1 MEFYKLKLYGIPKIA
16 FTSTFS
22 SNGFCHR
29 FPGGENLLEIT
40 VIDSGGLTKQ
50 SRSRTEDFGAKSIS
64 YIFSDFKGTTMPK
77 AKEPHRHTTVGMRL
91 AYDYERCRAADYTRA
106 QMVAL
111 KRETAGG
118 AAALLPARFSSE
130 KQYQHTRH
138 MISQITRHYTLR
150 QAADGLAIT
159 GLWFQL
165 LSYLTEICVKQLLQ
179 SENFGVTPAALLYS
193 EKAIHYINANLHRRF
208 QVAEVAARLSITPN
222 YLQAV
227 FRQVTDCSVMDYTNR
242 LRVELAKD
250 YFAQHG
256 ATAAEAAELFGF
268 ADAGYF
274 SRLFH
279 RLSGMS
285 IQAYK
290 LSLTGKE

>member
-16 FTSTFS
+16 FASTFS
-22 SNGFCHR
+22 SNGFCHG
-29 FPGGENLLEIT
+29 FPGGENLLEIA
-40 VIDSGGLTKQ
+40 VIDSGGLIKQ
-50 SRSRTEDFGAKSIS
+50 SGNRAERLDAKSVS
-64 YIFSDFKGTTMPK
+64 YIFSDFKGTTAPE
-77 AKEPHRHTTVGMRL
+77 AREPHRHTTIGMRL
-91 AYDYERCRAADYTRA
+91 AYGYERQCAADYTRA
-106 QMVAL
+106 RLVAL
-111 KRETAGG
+111 KREAADG
-118 AAALLPARFSSE
+118 AAALLPARLSSE
-130 KQYQHTRH
+130 KQYQHTRRI
-138 MISQITRHYTLR
+138 MTQITRHFTLR

-208 QVAEVAARLSITPN
+208 QVAEVAAQLSITPN
-222 YLQAV
+222 YLQSV
-227 FRQVTDCSVMDYTNR
+227 FRQVTDCSVMDYANR

-250 YFAQHG
+250 YFAQRG

-279 RLSGMS
+279 RLSGVS

-290 LSLTGKE
+290 ISLKEKG